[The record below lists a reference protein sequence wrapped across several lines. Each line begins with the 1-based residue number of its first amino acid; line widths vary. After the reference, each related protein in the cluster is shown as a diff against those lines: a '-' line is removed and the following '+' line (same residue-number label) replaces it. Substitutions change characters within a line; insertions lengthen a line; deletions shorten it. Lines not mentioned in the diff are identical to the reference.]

1 MMRACARAPV
11 RVDPAG
17 GGTDA
22 PPFSVE
28 HGGMVVNMA
37 VERHVYASADRLPR
51 GGGIVIWSED
61 LSEGVTAPSS
71 EALPGGRLELL
82 QGFVRRLVPPGESV
96 LLVTESDV
104 PAGAG
109 LGGSGAL
116 GVAVVA
122 ALDRAFG
129 RARPAAETA
138 ALANEVERKDLGYPG
153 GSQDSYAAALGGV
166 HRLEYVKG
174 GGTIAHRLRL
184 RDEVRLALE
193 RSSVLVYTS
202 EAHVSGD
209 IHRDIKAWYGL
220 PDSSTVDAMTRLREE
235 ARKMAQ
241 ALEGGDL
248 EGYAS
253 ALNES
258 CRNLYRLHPSCD
270 SEAHRRCFRALEG
283 LIVGG
288 KTCGAGGGGFL
299 LILARPGRRRECIG
313 AAERLG
319 ATVWPFRIADEGVRS
334 WLEAPA
340 SREDVERWRRLA
352 AGGSRGAPA

>member
-1 MMRACARAPV
+1 MKKYLARAPV

-28 HGGMVVNMA
+28 HGGLVVNMA
-37 VERHVYASADRLPR
+37 VQRHAFASVQPLPE
-51 GGGIVIWSED
+51 GEGVIIYSED
-61 LSEGVTAPSS
+61 LGEGVVADSVD
-71 EALPGGRLELL
+71 ALPGGRLELL

-122 ALDRAFG
+122 ALDRARG
-129 RARPAAETA
+129 LSRSPRETA
-138 ALANEVERKDLGYPG
+138 ALANEIERVDLGYPG
-153 GSQDSYAAALGGV
+153 GDQDSCAAALGGI

-174 GGTIAHRLRL
+174 GGTVPHRI
-184 RDEVRLALE
+184 EVADDVRFALE
-193 RSSVLVYTS
+193 RNSLLIYTS

-209 IHRDIKAWYGL
+209 IHRDIKESYARENSPTL
-220 PDSSTVDAMTRLREE
+220 DAMVRLREA
-235 ARKMAQ
+235 AREMAA
-241 ALEGGDL
+241 ALESGDL
-248 EGYAS
+248 DGYVR

-258 CRNLYRLHPSCD
+258 CRNLYGLHPSCD
-270 SEAHRRCFRALEG
+270 SEAHRRYFRELDDVI
-283 LIVGG
+283 LGG

-299 LILARPGRRRECIG
+299 LVYTRPGRRRECLDR
-313 AAERLG
+313 AASLG
-319 ATVWPFRIADEGVRS
+319 AMVWPLNIDFTGVCG
-334 WLEAPA
+334 WTEEAAPV
-340 SREDVERWRRLA
+340 EDVERYRELA
-352 AGGSRGAPA
+352 R